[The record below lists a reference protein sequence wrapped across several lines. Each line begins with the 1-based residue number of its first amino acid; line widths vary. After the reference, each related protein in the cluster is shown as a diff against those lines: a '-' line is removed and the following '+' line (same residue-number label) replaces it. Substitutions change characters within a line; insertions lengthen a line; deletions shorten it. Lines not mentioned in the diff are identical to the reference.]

1 MAKIV
6 LISGSMNPNST
17 SKSILKRIG
26 KVLDKQGHDTDM
38 ICVLETNFPLYHP
51 LKPMTDEMQKV
62 SKTIQSAD
70 AFVIG
75 SPEYHGGYS
84 GALKNLL
91 DYQDGSGFMQK
102 PVALVS
108 SSGGMKA
115 GINTLNSLRLIFR
128 SLHAHVIPQQLAVC
142 EKELNEKGE
151 LDEGVQKQL
160 LTLVKGL
167 LQEISLRYQSK

>member
-1 MAKIV
+1 
-6 LISGSMNPNST
+6 
-17 SKSILKRIG
+17 
-26 KVLDKQGHDTDM
+26 
-38 ICVLETNFPLYHP
+38 
-51 LKPMTDEMQKV
+51 
-62 SKTIQSAD
+62 
-70 AFVIG
+70 
-75 SPEYHGGYS
+75 
-84 GALKNLL
+84 
-91 DYQDGSGFMQK
+91 MQK
-102 PVALVS
+102 PVALIS